1 MKDKKVVSINEPK
14 ASSVANAV
22 SGGAKPTSRWCLYC
36 FEFPELDR
44 VKVGITTNV
53 LRRQKELSKLSPIGE
68 SWSTVIG
75 DKESARLVERLC
87 HSFLSEVAEFERRY
101 EYFDCAFEEAKK
113 VCISISKE

>member
-1 MKDKKVVSINEPK
+1 MKSKKERVVNEAKP
-14 ASSVANAV
+14 SSVASA
-22 SGGAKPTSRWCLYC
+22 SERRWCLYC
-36 FEFPELDR
+36 FEFSELDR

-113 VCISISKE
+113 ICISISEE

>member
-1 MKDKKVVSINEPK
+1 MKDKKVVAIHE
-14 ASSVANAV
+14 
-22 SGGAKPTSRWCLYC
+22 AKPSAEGSGATGGWCLYC

-75 DKESARLVERLC
+75 DKESARLVEKLC